1 VKPEAHP
8 RRARGRLLVPSA
20 AALLV
25 GLGVLAARPRLL
37 GPEVAVFTAVNG
49 LGDWLWVPA
58 MAVMQAG
65 ALAAGPIAGAVAWA
79 SRRPRL
85 GLALTLTGT
94 LGWLLARMGK
104 LAVGRP
110 RPGGL
115 VEEVVLRGG
124 ETGGLGYP
132 SGHVTIAAGL
142 ATVLTFVLPARWRPV
157 PWVVVLLVG
166 SARMYAGMHLP
177 LDLVGGAL
185 LGVLVA
191 LAVRWLLQRMAGEE
205 RRPATSTAPGR
216 S

>member
-1 VKPEAHP
+1 VRPDATPP
-8 RRARGRLLVPSA
+8 RSRGPLLVASA

-37 GPEVAVFTAVNG
+37 APEQALFTAVNG
-49 LGDWLWVPA
+49 WGDWLWLPA
-58 MAVMQAG
+58 LAVMQAG

-85 GLALTLTGT
+85 GLALALTGIV
-94 LGWLLARMGK
+94 GWLLARLAK

-115 VEEVVLRGG
+115 VEDVVLRGG

-142 ATVLTFVLPARWRPV
+142 ATVLTFVLPPRWRAV
-157 PWVVVLLVG
+157 PWVVVTLVG

-191 LAVRWLLQRMAGEE
+191 LGVRRLLPRMAGWEPRATPTD
-205 RRPATSTAPGR
+205 RRRT
-216 S
+216 